1 MKVLVFDTET
11 TGLPESF
18 KAPVTETSKYP
29 YIVQLSWIVYD
40 TVSLTVDRIQ
50 DHVINCGIEIPQEA
64 TSVHGITTQ
73 LSKQKGISINV
84 ALDLFDIDLNLVDLV
99 VAHNISF
106 DRNMYMVESI
116 RNHRIQY
123 MTPDKSTYCT
133 MKKSIKMC
141 NIKKPSSG
149 GLKYPKLVELHK
161 VLFNSTPKGVHDS
174 LVDVLI
180 CLRCYIMITQGDD
193 VVETNDILNTMYERC
208 R

>member
-1 MKVLVFDTET
+1 MKVIVFDTET

-18 KAPVTETSKYP
+18 NTPVSETNKYP

-40 TVSLTVDRIQ
+40 TVELSVLRIQ
-50 DHVINCGIEIPQEA
+50 DHVINCGVEIPQEA
-64 TSVHGITTQ
+64 TDVHGITTQ

-106 DRNMYMVESI
+106 DRNMYMVESL
-116 RNHRIQY
+116 RNYRIQY
-123 MTPDKSTYCT
+123 MTPDKATYCT
-133 MKKSIKMC
+133 MKKNIKMC
-141 NIKKPSSG
+141 NLRNISSNR
-149 GLKYPKLVELHK
+149 LKYPKLVELHK

-193 VVETNDILNTMYERC
+193 VIETNKVLTKMYERC